1 MIMADEIVEQ
11 MDQKPTR
18 RFTSYEDFLKE
29 FYPKSTEQQEAQRKT
44 ESDGDFGIE
53 LAVESLNRHAGVL
66 RFGED

>member
-1 MIMADEIVEQ
+1 MADEIVEQ